1 MSLSR
6 TEVGKLVK
14 ELRHD
19 LTEMRQSLERELRK
33 EHREIKASLDFMNKA
48 FEDMANQLKKVETE
62 NAELK
67 AANSSL
73 TSECALLR
81 DKVTE
86 NELRITQL
94 EQYSR
99 NKNIEIKGVPTTQNE
114 KLESVLAAIGN
125 AVDEPVSE
133 SDIEVCHRV
142 PTRDAS
148 RHNIVVQFHNR
159 SKRNALLEKARKKR
173 VTTADIGHQ
182 DRQPIYINE
191 HLCPTLKVLL
201 GKTVAK
207 KNEKNWRFCWTKEG
221 KIFARK
227 NESSRVLRVTKLSD
241 LDKIE

>member
-1 MSLSR
+1 M
-6 TEVGKLVK
+6 KD
-14 ELRHD
+14 LRHD

-33 EHREIKASLDFMNKA
+33 EHREIKTSLDFMNNA
-48 FEDMANQLKKVETE
+48 FEDMANQLKKIETE

-73 TSECALLR
+73 TDECALLR
-81 DKVTE
+81 NKVTE

-99 NKNIEIKGVPTTQNE
+99 NRNIEIKGVPMTQNE
-114 KLESVLAAIGN
+114 NLKSVLAAIGN
-125 AVDEPVSE
+125 SVNEPVSE
-133 SDIEVCHRV
+133 SDIEACHRV

-148 RHNIVVQFHNR
+148 RQNIVVQFHSR
-159 SKRNALLEKARKKR
+159 SKRNALLEKTRQKR
-173 VTTADIGHQ
+173 LTTADIGHQ
-182 DRQPIYINE
+182 ERHPIFINE
-191 HLCPTLKVLL
+191 HLCPALKVLL
-201 GKTVAK
+201 GKTICK
-207 KNEKNWRFCWTKEG
+207 KNDKNWRFCWTKEG